1 MKQHNETKAR
11 SNLSLMA
18 MDVADASVALGAD
31 RLSSLNY
38 YLFKIEQH
46 IKELRE
52 VLADEDAAVS

>member
-1 MKQHNETKAR
+1 MKQHNKTKAR

-31 RLSSLNY
+31 RLSSLSY
-38 YLFKIEQH
+38 YLSKMEQR